1 MYVSIVKLLLQVTL
15 CCCILRKDHD
25 ARSVFVKAMNNVTPC
40 VLLSV
45 FEVVHASAVEGVG
58 FQAIGR
64 YGEQSV
70 GFVDDQEGIIF
81 VQNIK
86 VNGGR
91 TCGRRRTFFSAL
103 TLQHLNLI
111 PLVEDV
117 FRSMYDFAVH
127 HHPGLCEH
135 LSKGGTT
142 R

>member
-1 MYVSIVKLLLQVTL
+1 M
-15 CCCILRKDHD
+15 
-25 ARSVFVKAMNNVTPC
+25 
-40 VLLSV
+40 
-45 FEVVHASAVEGVG
+45 
-58 FQAIGR
+58 
-64 YGEQSV
+64 

-103 TLQHLNLI
+103 ALQHLDLI
-111 PLVEDV
+111 PFVEDV

-127 HHPGLCEH
+127 HHPGLGEH